1 MLNVSFLK
9 EGECTMIA
17 GWAQDIVCNTT
28 RIKKGKVIVRKAA
41 LIKII
46 FIVILSKKRSYTPK
60 GNGA

>member
-1 MLNVSFLK
+1 
-9 EGECTMIA
+9 MIA

-28 RIKKGKVIVRKAA
+28 RVKKGKVIVRKAA